1 MKTNPHYKTLKW
13 LVLSSL
19 MASAL
24 TACPSPVQ
32 DASFEVTGNALGTT
46 FVDGTQIQPAEA
58 IVKNTSSIA
67 GMPPQVSFN
76 ISSDLEFLS
85 LESNLYACDQTSEL
99 LLTCT
104 AKDGAKLEGQAQTS
118 LKPVFDLTF
127 KNVDAPTALQ
137 ARTHLLNLPISI
149 NSAVLTAPVVLAAST
164 VTAAASGFDLI
175 IDKTVSK
182 PFVLDGS
189 GNGSGE
195 FTITASLGSTPPPF
209 PSYVKIQDPAF
220 PAGVNTGPN
229 NFYAYDW
236 AVITPRNTATMP
248 VYPWNC
254 VKIGPAAGPWG
265 ISCTLK
271 PAFLSTYPYPSL
283 TVPVKITTLTNQ
295 STQLNCPWLYP
306 LLGDTVNNNN
316 HLGAAPYAKPCTKY
330 TPTKTDLGIVK
341 TQIAPLTTPANSFY
355 WGLPGQYQIVVT
367 NNSGPALSTVTIQD
381 ALTNLPSGSVIAFTA
396 ASPITT
402 SAGWTCTG
410 TFPTLTCTYSGAPVA
425 AGQSFPPLV
434 LNVTLKPE
442 DPSLANGETN
452 CASLVNSNPVGVP
465 TPIAYNDANNQNN
478 KSCIDSQNMALEPF
492 DVAITKKHLNT
503 SVTPGGV
510 VNYALNVQNIG
521 AGDAPGPIVVTDTLP
536 AAFSSTPTPTWSVT
550 PPTAA
555 TCTVAFPTITCTSSG
570 SLPAGSSFVIN
581 INATTNINAPLDVM
595 NKATVSSYLNSGDSN
610 LQNNTSTD
618 VLILTKPINLHRA
631 ESVVQAANGD
641 FIVVGSS
648 DSLTQGKEFTVR
660 RYAPDGTTI
669 LWTKVENFSAANDI
683 ALDVA
688 LDNLDKNIV
697 VVGYAGGPT
706 TTNMQAVLMKYDPSG
721 NATTGFPKFVG
732 TTADGN
738 YDYFGSVAIDSSDS
752 IVTGGFDGPET
763 VQVGS
768 RPRFVLHRFLTSGIV
783 DTSFNT
789 TGRVE
794 TDTNVLLGHGSYLSG
809 LDDVVIEEIVATAAT
824 KGVYRIYGGGLIRI
838 SEAGNISTFAIAR
851 YQASG
856 ALDTTWGGV
865 GAIETHINNGTINTV
880 PGLPTEES
888 IIYEMGLQT
897 INKVTRLV
905 ATGLGC
911 PDCVY
916 GTEPTRSC
924 VVTRYDLAAGA
935 VDTTFGSSGI
945 SSFGASNA
953 IDGKTCTAM
962 DVNKTTNEIAVSG
975 SSYNAITGADYM
987 ARKLG
992 INGALGTININ
1003 DNPNTYAALNPREDR
1018 SQGVVWNVNASSNPS
1033 ALMTVGFSFDTT
1045 LLDEWVVKGY

>member
-1 MKTNPHYKTLKW
+1 MRTNSQYKKIQW
-13 LVLSSL
+13 LILSSL
-19 MASAL
+19 MAGAL
-24 TACPSPVQ
+24 TACPDAGTGQ
-32 DASFEVTGNALGTT
+32 ASFEVTGKSLGSS
-46 FVDGTQIQPAEA
+46 FVDGTSIQPAEA
-58 IVKNTSSIA
+58 IVTNTSSIA

-76 ISSDLEFLS
+76 MTSDLEFS
-85 LESNLYACDQTSEL
+85 SIDSTIYACDPTSETVL
-99 LLTCT
+99 VCT
-104 AKDGAKLEGQAQTS
+104 AKDGAKLEGQAQTN
-118 LKPVFDLTF
+118 LKPVFDLVY

-175 IDKTVSK
+175 IDKTVSR
-182 PFVLDGS
+182 PFVVDGS

-209 PSYVKIQDPAF
+209 PPYVKIQDPVL
-220 PAGVNTGPN
+220 PAG
-229 NFYAYDW
+229 YAYDW
-236 AVITPRNTATMP
+236 TVIYANNAIPA
-248 VYPWNC
+248 YPWNC
-254 VKIGPAAGPWG
+254 VKTGPVAGPWG

-271 PAFLSTYPYPSL
+271 PAFLSTYPYPPL
-283 TVPVKITTLTNQ
+283 VLPVKVTGLTNL
-295 STQLNCPWLYP
+295 STQQNCPWLYP

-316 HLGAAPYAKPCTKY
+316 HLGPAPYAKPCTKY
-330 TPTKTDLGIVK
+330 TPIKSDLAIAK

-355 WGLPGQYQIVVT
+355 WGLPGQYQIIVT

-381 ALTNLPSGSVIAFTA
+381 ALTNIPAGSVIAFTA

-402 SAGWTCTG
+402 SPGWTCTG

-442 DPSLANGETN
+442 NPALAQGETN
-452 CASLVNSNPVGVP
+452 CASLVNGSPVGVP
-465 TPIAYNDANNQNN
+465 TPIAYSDANNQNN

-503 SVTPGGV
+503 SVTPGGM

-536 AAFSSTPTPTWSVT
+536 AAFSSTPTPTWSVS

-570 SLPAGSSFVIN
+570 SLPAGASFVIN
-581 INATTNINAPLDVM
+581 INATTNANATG
-595 NKATVSSYLNSGDSN
+595 NITNTATVSSYLNSSDSN
-610 LQNNTSTD
+610 LQNNTSSD
-618 VLILTKPINLHRA
+618 VLVLTPPINLHRA
-631 ESVVQAANGD
+631 ESVVQASNGD

-669 LWTKVENFSAANDI
+669 LWTKVENFSANNDV
-683 ALDVA
+683 AVDVA

-706 TTNMQAVLMKYDPSG
+706 TTNTQAVLMKYDPSG
-721 NATTGFPKFVG
+721 TAIAGFPKTVG
-732 TTADGN
+732 TLTDAN
-738 YDYFGSVAIDSSDS
+738 YDYFGSVAIDSRDR

-768 RPRFVLHRFLTSGIV
+768 RARFVVHRFLSSGAV
-783 DTSFNT
+783 DTTFGISPSAS
-789 TGRVE
+789 GRTE
-794 TDTNVLLGHGSYLSG
+794 TDVLAVLGHSQYLNG
-809 LDDVVIEEIVATAAT
+809 LDDVLIEERAATAAT
-824 KGVYRIYGGGLIRI
+824 KGIYRIYAGGLIRYTPI
-838 SEAGNISTFAIAR
+838 NISTFAITR
-851 YQASG
+851 YNQSG

-865 GAIETHINNGTINTV
+865 GAIETHITNGAIDTT
-880 PGLPTEES
+880 PGDPAQAS
-888 IIYEMGLQT
+888 ILYEMGLQT
-897 INKVTRLV
+897 SGGITRLV
-905 ATGLGC
+905 ATGTGC
-911 PDCVY
+911 GPVDCAY
-916 GTEPTRSC
+916 GSEADRSC

-935 VDTTFGSSGI
+935 IDTTFGSSGAAN
-945 SSFGASNA
+945 FGASNA
-953 IDGKTCTAM
+953 TGGKACTAM

-975 SSYNAITGADYM
+975 SGYNTTTGADYM

-1003 DNPNTYAALNPREDR
+1003 DNPNAYAALNPREDR
-1018 SQGVVWNVNASSNPS
+1018 SQGVIWTSATNV
-1033 ALMTVGFSFDTT
+1033 MTVGFSFDTT